1 MQDFFISRFYNI
13 ETNQQLSSNGTSTL
27 DASFLTFRLNS
38 FISHGNVWMNAVRI
52 LFIFQS
58 SFSVLI
64 NTICHF
70 FVPTLEIFKLAKK
83 TKLPNKNCQSVV
95 FWQKMPIFFTSMPS
109 KPNNGNGLDLSFL
122 NILWL
127 SWTVEYMFLGK
138 KLKDYVHPWNR
149 FHGMNTSET
158 IKMGWSG
165 EIFTKPR

>member
-1 MQDFFISRFYNI
+1 MCYIVYSI
-13 ETNQQLSSNGTSTL
+13 ESNQQLSSNGTSTL

-95 FWQKMPIFFTSMPS
+95 FWEKKCQFFFFHQYAIETQQCQWLRPFFFKHLMIFVDCWVHVFVKQSRTFCSPVES
-109 KPNNGNGLDLSFL
+109 IPPFWWSNLS
-122 NILWL
+122 
-127 SWTVEYMFLGK
+127 
-138 KLKDYVHPWNR
+138 D
-149 FHGMNTSET
+149 
-158 IKMGWSG
+158 
-165 EIFTKPR
+165 

>member
-1 MQDFFISRFYNI
+1 MCFGCRNIYNI
-13 ETNQQLSSNGTSTL
+13 EKNQQLSSNGTSTL

-95 FWQKMPIFFTSMPS
+95 FWEKKCQFFSPVWHRNPTMSM
-109 KPNNGNGLDLSFL
+109 
-122 NILWL
+122 
-127 SWTVEYMFLGK
+127 SWTVEYMFLWN
-138 KLKDYVHPWNR
+138 KLEDYVQPWIDS
-149 FHGMNTSET
+149 TEWTYPKSS
-158 IKMGWSG
+158 I
-165 EIFTKPR
+165 